1 LKDYSVFDVIG
12 PIMVGPSSSHTAG
25 AVKLGKTAMELAE
38 KNFYKVIFYLHGS
51 FAKTY
56 KGHGTDKA
64 LVAGILGFEPSD
76 DRVKYSLEIAKSN
89 NLIIEFCETE
99 FEYAHPNTAKIEFHY
114 LNSPVFYV
122 IGSSIGGGNIV
133 ITNIN
138 GDDVEFTGQ
147 YPTILLKYKDKKGM
161 ISQISTILASNEIN
175 IASMKVT
182 RSNNLATFV
191 CETDNIIT
199 DKAKEEILKINDINI
214 AKFINPV
221 RS

>member
-1 LKDYSVFDVIG
+1 LKDYSIFDVIG

-25 AVKLGKTAMELAE
+25 AVKLAKTAMELSE
-38 KNFYKVIFYLHGS
+38 KGFYKIIFYLHGS

-64 LVAGILGFEPSD
+64 LVAGVLGFEPSD
-76 DRVKYSLEIAKSN
+76 ERVKHSLDIAKSN
-89 NLIIEFCETE
+89 NLTIEFKEIE

-114 LNSPVFYV
+114 LNSPSFFV

-147 YPTILLKYKDKKGM
+147 YPTILLKYIDKKGM
-161 ISQISTILASNEIN
+161 ISQISTILSNNEIN

-191 CETDNIIT
+191 CETDNLIT
-199 DKAKEEILKINDINI
+199 DSAKEEILKIKDIEI